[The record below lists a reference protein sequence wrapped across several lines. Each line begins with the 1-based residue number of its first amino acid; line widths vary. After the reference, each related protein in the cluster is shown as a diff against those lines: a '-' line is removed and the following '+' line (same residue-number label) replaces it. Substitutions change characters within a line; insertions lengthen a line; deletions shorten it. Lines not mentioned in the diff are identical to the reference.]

1 MEFKLSGVLYTKF
14 DPVQRTATFKV
25 REFVLEKSD
34 EVNGRTIFNYIKF
47 QCTQD
52 RGEILDKVNPGDKI
66 VVSFNVRG
74 SKWEKNG
81 QVSYFNNLD
90 AWKIE
95 KDASSTTELPASDEP
110 QAPSAESGASTDE
123 SDLPF

>member
-1 MEFKLSGVLYTKF
+1 MEFKLSGVLYEKF

-34 EVNGRTIFNYIKF
+34 EINGRTIFNYIKF

-52 RGEILDKVNPGDKI
+52 RVDILDKVNAGDKI
-66 VVSFNVRG
+66 TVSFNVRG

-95 KDASSTTELPASDEP
+95 KDMESAADTAPAKNS
-110 QAPSAESGASTDE
+110 APSEPEATFGADD

>member
-1 MEFKLSGVLYTKF
+1 MEYKLSGVLYEKY
-14 DPVQRTATFKV
+14 DPVQRTATFKI
-25 REFVLEKSD
+25 REFVVEKSD
-34 EVNGRTIFNYIKF
+34 DVNGRTILNYIKF

-52 RGEILDKVNPGDKI
+52 RIDILDKVNTGDR
-66 VVSFNVRG
+66 VTVSFNIRG

-95 KDASSTTELPASDEP
+95 KDAAKTSIEAGEDPFPPASPDFQP
-110 QAPSAESGASTDE
+110 TDE

>member
-1 MEFKLSGVLYTKF
+1 MEFKLNGVLYEKF
-14 DPVQRTATFKV
+14 DPVQRTPTFKV

-34 EVNGRTIFNYIKF
+34 DVNGRTIFNYIKF

-52 RGEILDKVNPGDKI
+52 RVDILDKVNAGDKI

-95 KDASSTTELPASDEP
+95 KDAGSAADIPAAKDAEAPHTES
-110 QAPSAESGASTDE
+110 PSNTDE

>member
-1 MEFKLSGVLYTKF
+1 MEFKLSGVLYEKF
-14 DPVQRTATFKV
+14 DPVQKSATFKM

-34 EVNGRTIFNYIKF
+34 EASGRIILNYIKF

-52 RGEILDKVNPGDKI
+52 RIDILDKVNPGDKI
-66 VVSFNVRG
+66 TVSFNVRG

-90 AWKIE
+90 AWKVE
-95 KDASSTTELPASDEP
+95 KIAAEPAGNDGLNAEPASPAAGPFPDD
-110 QAPSAESGASTDE
+110 SD
-123 SDLPF
+123 DLPF